1 MYAMLEAPKEA
12 LSDLVGRGRVHRRF
26 YTGPAVFEE
35 EKARIFRRVWLWL
48 GHESQL
54 KAPGDFF
61 TTRMA
66 GDRVIV
72 ARHAD
77 GKIHAFHNRCAHRG
91 AEVCAASSG
100 NARNLSNLMVED
112 AEGGELVAR
121 AHLLFAEY
129 RTEEQRW
136 FAGRSTWRLRPRN
149 ASYQIAAKRVDLLN
163 ADQDSGHL
171 RFAIPF

>member
-1 MYAMLEAPKEA
+1 MYAMPEA
-12 LSDLVGRGRVHRRF
+12 LSNLVERGRVHRRF
-26 YTGPAVFEE
+26 YTDPAVFDE

-66 GDRVIV
+66 GDR
-72 ARHAD
+72 
-77 GKIHAFHNRCAHRG
+77 
-91 AEVCAASSG
+91 
-100 NARNLSNLMVED
+100 
-112 AEGGELVAR
+112 
-121 AHLLFAEY
+121 
-129 RTEEQRW
+129 
-136 FAGRSTWRLRPRN
+136 RLRPKD
-149 ASYQIAAKRVDLLN
+149 AALQIASKRVHLLN